1 MHTASPNGTSFSA
14 TLPSLHSW
22 IQYDSTYIF
31 LWRTH
36 VLGLVY
42 KCLDVKNNFPPSSV
56 SLSLCGF
63 QLQTV
68 GKFARETSL
77 MEVALCQQYLAL
89 WMMAGFFRRVQVT
102 RLGAQFLLW
111 LVSSLL
117 LAPQHLCDATDAQCR
132 HFLLASNPR
141 QTTDNLMAQNILFL

>member
-1 MHTASPNGTSFSA
+1 MGSGWGKSSEVQVVGWSSCTQQAPTVPVSL
-14 TLPSLHSW
+14 LPYHHCIAEYPYGL
-22 IQYDSTYIF
+22 TYIF
-31 LWRTH
+31 LWRIH

-42 KCLDVKNNFPPSSV
+42 KCLDMKNNFPPSSV

-63 QLQTV
+63 QLQTL

-89 WMMAGFFRRVQVT
+89 WVMAGFFRRVQVT
-102 RLGAQFLLW
+102 RLGAQFLLC

-117 LAPQHLCDATDAQCR
+117 LAPQHLCDATD
-132 HFLLASNPR
+132 
-141 QTTDNLMAQNILFL
+141 D